1 MNTLILLKSEAK
13 LDNKEVVLVAKKIR
27 SIFGANTIGKNI
39 AKYNKVRSSTLSHQ
53 YIFMIEKDLL
63 LEDEIEVMVSIFY
76 HYITS
81 DFELEFE
88 TDLPEIVV
96 PTNDEI
102 IVVSDSATH
111 ETWVMSQLKEGWSY
125 GMEYDASHKINP
137 LLRPYYQLTEKQK
150 KKLK

>member
-1 MNTLILLKSEAK
+1 
-13 LDNKEVVLVAKKIR
+13 
-27 SIFGANTIGKNI
+27 
-39 AKYNKVRSSTLSHQ
+39 
-53 YIFMIEKDLL
+53 MIEKDLL